1 MLHKPL
7 AEAMKRP
14 KGGAHDAQ
22 ARIRTR
28 KVGKAARAGLA
39 KLEAEH
45 AELGQR
51 VTERRR
57 QLPCIPVDKEHR
69 FDTAHGAKTL
79 AELFD
84 GRSQLLTLATQPTRR
99 SVIGRRRKEGRWDS
113 P

>member
-14 KGGAHDAQ
+14 KGGAHDSQ
-22 ARIRTR
+22 ARIGTR
-28 KVGKAARAGLA
+28 KGGESGSRWLA

-51 VTERRR
+51 VTE
-57 QLPCIPVDKEHR
+57 PPAPVHSGGQRAPVRHR
-69 FDTAHGAKTL
+69 ARAKTL

-84 GRSQLLTLATQPTRR
+84 GRSQLLTLATHPTRR